1 MSSSLPNPG
10 GFRPSWKKDGGGT
23 FSSPHALGLTS
34 TTEDLANSNRGGGGG
49 GGTGRSLPRSEG
61 GPRSS
66 PKKKPDAE
74 PRDAK
79 LNSFSLLDSD
89 SDDEKGGE
97 CVCVGDVFLF
107 SLFLITHQKPQFTQ
121 TNPIALPLAP
131 CTSNHVK

>member
-49 GGTGRSLPRSEG
+49 GGTGTGTGRSLPRSEG

-97 CVCVGDVFLF
+97 CVCGGRVF
-107 SLFLITHQKPQFTQ
+107 
-121 TNPIALPLAP
+121 
-131 CTSNHVK
+131 V